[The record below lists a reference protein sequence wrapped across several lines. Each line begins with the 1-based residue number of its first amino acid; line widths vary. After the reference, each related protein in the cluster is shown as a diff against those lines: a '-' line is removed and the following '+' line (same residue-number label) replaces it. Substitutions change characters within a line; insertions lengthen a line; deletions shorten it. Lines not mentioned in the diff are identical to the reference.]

1 MSIRR
6 LVRVPVFI
14 TPVLLAT
21 TSLASAQS
29 GSDDASASSALPIER
44 ITLYR
49 SGVGAFERSGVV
61 EGDADIQ
68 LMVDAELVNDI
79 LKSMVLMDL
88 GDGRVESASYGSREP
103 LARRLASFAVDL
115 SDAPSRADLLAR
127 LRGTPVKLKLVDGT
141 IEGRVLSVE
150 KTTTPLGDGTA
161 TLTHVTLATESGI
174 ESIRLDQVRSFEVM
188 DPAIRREINRALSAI
203 AEHRTDQTKTLDLA
217 FRGNGERDVFVGYVH
232 EMPVWKTSYRLVLD
246 EEEGEKPFLQGW
258 AIVENTTDEDWEDV
272 TLGLASGRPVGFV
285 MDLYEPLYL
294 SRPEVPVP
302 VEMAAA
308 PKVYQG
314 DVAERY
320 RQLEVLRQRSFID
333 QDVSTQSSLDQLDV
347 IGGTTGFGSI
357 VADANQ
363 PRRFGW
369 QQGGFADFS
378 SATAQEAGS
387 VFRYELDEPVTI
399 ERRRSAMLPIAASPL
414 DGRAVSIW
422 SGSGVHPMRGAMLT
436 NTTGLQLMP
445 GPISVYDSGSY
456 AGDAQI
462 DFVPDGDER
471 MIAFAVDLEMRVQ
484 ATDDRSDQIRRIR
497 IVDGLLEQ
505 TVSREWARSYVVRN
519 LDKDKD
525 RTLIIES
532 PMVAGWELVDIVPAS
547 ETDTSYRF
555 EMAVPA
561 GESRDLT
568 VRMAKVDSQQ
578 IAVTSFDLDVL
589 LAVQRAGKATEAVL
603 EAARRAAF
611 LNRAVRESLA
621 ARADLE
627 VERDAIYDDQA
638 RIRENLARVS
648 SDSKLGRRYLDKL
661 GVQETRL
668 EAIGKAMKKADE
680 TIFER
685 RAALSSFLADLN
697 VR

>member
-314 DVAERY
+314 DVSRQPSAAPAPARRNISGRERAAGARADYAMDSDAVAE
-320 RQLEVLRQRSFID
+320 LGVAMK
-333 QDVSTQSSLDQLDV
+333 ST
-347 IGGTTGFGSI
+347 
-357 VADANQ
+357 A
-363 PRRFGW
+363 
-369 QQGGFADFS
+369 GFAANDMRGQAAAAS
-378 SATAQEAGS
+378 GAEGGA
-387 VFRYELDEPVTI
+387 VFRYELDQPVTI
-399 ERRRSAMLPIAASPL
+399 ERRRSAMLPIAATPL
-414 DGRAVSIW
+414 EGRSVSIW

-436 NTTGLQLMP
+436 NTSGLQLMP

-471 MIAFAVDLEMRVQ
+471 LISFAMDLEMRVRNDTTP
-484 ATDDRSDQIRRIR
+484 ASRVRGIR
-497 IVDGLLEQ
+497 IVDGMIEQ
-505 TVSREWARSYVVRN
+505 TIGREETRKFSVKNADVDR
-519 LDKDKD
+519 D
-525 RTLIIES
+525 RTLIIET
-532 PMVAGWELVDIVPAS
+532 PIYRGWDLMGVKPAS
-547 ETDTSYRF
+547 ETETHYRF
-555 EMAVPA
+555 EVAMKPDSEQSLTVKLGTTDRSMIGITQMDLKTMLAYQRDGRASKAVLDAFRRA
-561 GESRDLT
+561 GELQSAINSTQQSISR
-568 VRMAKVDSQQ
+568 
-578 IAVTSFDLDVL
+578 
-589 LAVQRAGKATEAVL
+589 L
-603 EAARRAAF
+603 EAE
-611 LNRAVRESLA
+611 REGIFKDQKRL
-621 ARADLE
+621 
-627 VERDAIYDDQA
+627 RD
-638 RIRENLARVS
+638 NLARVQS
-648 SDSKLGRRYLDKL
+648 NSNLGARYIEKLNT
-661 GVQETRL
+661 QETRL
-668 EAIGKAMKKADE
+668 EEIE
-680 TIFER
+680 TSIEQLQDR
-685 RAALSSFLADLN
+685 RAQQQRALNDFVRGLN
-697 VR
+697 VS